1 MKDTE
6 LRENLDDMKKL
17 QRKPSLLR
25 RQSSL
30 SEAVPDEEEMKQGK
44 VPMKHLWNYIRTVGV
59 HYCVIFFLANWV
71 RTTASAYSGV
81 YLSNWDENTSNSTD
95 PVEIAEE
102 QLGKV
107 KFFLLLE
114 FITQSFLI
122 VDVICKGL
130 GLAFNLNFCCR

>member
-1 MKDTE
+1 MK
-6 LRENLDDMKKL
+6 ENLDDMKKL

-81 YLSNWDENTSNSTD
+81 YLSTWDENTSNTTD

-107 KFFLLLE
+107 KFFLMLE

-122 VDVICKGL
+122 VDVICKGIGIKFHRL
-130 GLAFNLNFCCR
+130 PKLKFFRC